1 MAIKDILV
9 HVDDTPACARRME
22 IAVRLAQRHEAH
34 LTALFARAFGNLPN
48 ISSGHQREIDK
59 QRESS
64 QKRFEEA
71 ISAAGLSG
79 EFRSADCR
87 SSTDLVTDH
96 LMIHARHVD
105 LVVVGQHDAA
115 KDDGSVPDDLAESVV
130 LGSGRP
136 VLVIPYAGEFRK
148 LGDRVLV
155 AWNGSRESVRAVNDA
170 IPLLGDASRVSVL
183 ALNPGEGKR
192 IHGELPSAD
201 ICLHLSR
208 HGIRAE
214 AQTLSARD
222 IEIGDMFLSVVADD
236 GADLLV
242 MGAYGQ
248 PRLREL
254 VLGGATR
261 HILKQMTVPVLMSH

>member
-9 HVDDTPACARRME
+9 HVDNTGACAQRME

-48 ISSGHQREIDK
+48 LSSGHEREVDK
-59 QRESS
+59 QREESK
-64 QKRFEEA
+64 QRFEQA
-71 ISAAGLSG
+71 VAAAGVSG

-87 SSTDLVTDH
+87 SSTDLVTDN
-96 LMIHARHVD
+96 LLIHARHVD
-105 LVVVGQHDAA
+105 LVVVGQHDPD
-115 KDDGSVPDDLAESVV
+115 KDDGSVPDDVAESVM

-136 VLVIPYAGEFRK
+136 VLVVPYAGEFQK
-148 LGDRVLV
+148 LGERVLV
-155 AWNGSRESVRAVNDA
+155 AWNGSRESVRAINDA
-170 IPLLGDASRVSVL
+170 IPLLTDAKRVNVL
-183 ALNPGEGKR
+183 ALNPGDGKR
-192 IHGELPSAD
+192 IHGDLPSAD

-214 AQTLSARD
+214 AQMLSARD
-222 IEIGDMFLSVVADD
+222 IDAGDMFLSVLADD

-261 HILKQMTVPVLMSH
+261 QILKQMTVPVLMSH

>member
-9 HVDDTPACARRME
+9 HVDNTPACARRME
-22 IAVRLAQRHEAH
+22 IAVRLATRHEAH
-34 LTALFARAFGNLPN
+34 ITALFARAFGNLPN
-48 ISSGHQREIDK
+48 LSSGHEREVDK
-59 QRESS
+59 QREES
-64 QKRFEEA
+64 QQRFEAMASE
-71 ISAAGLSG
+71 AGLSA

-87 SSTDLVTDH
+87 SSTDLVTEN
-96 LMIHARHVD
+96 LLINGRHVD
-105 LVVVGQHDAA
+105 LVVVGQHDSDR
-115 KDDGSVPDDLAESVV
+115 DDGSVPDDLAESVV
-130 LGSGRP
+130 LGGGRP
-136 VLVIPYAGEFRK
+136 VLVVPYAGEFPT
-148 LGDRVLV
+148 LGERALV

-170 IPLLGDASRVSVL
+170 IPLLTDAKRVNVL
-183 ALNPGEGKR
+183 ALNPSDGGR
-192 IHGELPSAD
+192 IHGDLPSAD

-208 HGIRAE
+208 HGVRAE

-222 IEIGDMFLSVVADD
+222 IDAGDMFLSVVADD

-261 HILKQMTVPVLMSH
+261 QILKQMTVPVLMSH

>member
-9 HVDDTPACARRME
+9 HVDNTPACARRME
-22 IAVRLAQRHEAH
+22 IAVRLATRHEAH

-48 ISSGHQREIDK
+48 LSSGHEREVDK
-59 QRESS
+59 QREES
-64 QKRFEEA
+64 QQRFEAMAAE
-71 ISAAGLSG
+71 AGLSA

-87 SSTDLVTDH
+87 SSTDLVTEN
-96 LMIHARHVD
+96 LLINARHVD
-105 LVVVGQHDAA
+105 LIVVGQHDSDS
-115 KDDGSVPDDLAESVV
+115 DDGSVPDDLAESVV
-130 LGSGRP
+130 LGGGRP
-136 VLVIPYAGEFRK
+136 VLVVPYAGEFPT
-148 LGDRVLV
+148 LGERALV

-170 IPLLGDASRVSVL
+170 IPLLTDAKRVNVL
-183 ALNPGEGKR
+183 ALNPSDGGR
-192 IHGELPSAD
+192 IHGDLPSAD

-208 HGIRAE
+208 HGVRAE

-222 IEIGDMFLSVVADD
+222 IDAGDMFLSVVADD

-261 HILKQMTVPVLMSH
+261 QILKQMTVPVLMSH

>member
-9 HVDDTPACARRME
+9 HVDNTPACARRMD

-48 ISSGHQREIDK
+48 LSSGHQREIDK
-59 QRESS
+59 QREES
-64 QKRFEEA
+64 QQRFEQA
-71 ISAAGLSG
+71 TGAAGLSA

-87 SSTDLVTDH
+87 SSTELVTEN
-96 LMIHARHVD
+96 LLINARHAD
-105 LVVVGQHDAA
+105 LVVVGQHDGG

-130 LGSGRP
+130 LGGGRP
-136 VLVIPYAGEFRK
+136 VLVVPYAGEFKK
-148 LGDRVLV
+148 LGERVLV

-170 IPLLGDASRVSVL
+170 IPLLTDAKRVNVL
-183 ALNPGEGKR
+183 ALNPSDGGR
-192 IHGELPSAD
+192 IHGDLPSAD

-222 IEIGDMFLSVVADD
+222 IDAGDMFLSVVADD

-248 PRLREL
+248 ARLREL

-261 HILKQMTVPVLMSH
+261 QILKQMTVPVLMSH